1 MLERGTGKCLNFSN
15 SHHNGMLQQAS
26 FHKEIMSMAT
36 ALYSAAKQSLS
47 RRNHE
52 ALLAGYGVPESTGP
66 KTKTKVSLFVIKKF
80 THVCMEILSCIY
92 LRVNLMQFRTSK
104 TELQPSAEQF

>member
-1 MLERGTGKCLNFSN
+1 MI
-15 SHHNGMLQQAS
+15 NGMLHQAS

-66 KTKTKVSLFVIKKF
+66 KTKTKVEIKKF
-80 THVCMEILSCIY
+80 TH
-92 LRVNLMQFRTSK
+92 
-104 TELQPSAEQF
+104 

>member
-1 MLERGTGKCLNFSN
+1 MLERGTGKCLNFAN